1 MQTALQQLIDEF
13 VEIKNTKCK
22 TLQEVMFFDGVL
34 AIIDA
39 KYLEK
44 EKGQIVAAYD
54 QGLYGGIIG
63 ERKFESG
70 TEYYQEIFT

>member
-1 MQTALQQLIDEF
+1 MQTALQELIDEL

-22 TLQEVMFFDGVL
+22 TLQEVVFFDGVL

-39 KYLEK
+39 KYIKK
-44 EKGQIVAAYD
+44 EKDQIVAAYD
-54 QGLYGGIIG
+54 QDLYGGLAG

-70 TEYYQEIFT
+70 TEYYQETFA